1 MALHHRTCTLCEAM
15 CGLAVEVE
23 GRTVTSIRGD
33 KEDPFSRGFLCP
45 KATALADV
53 QADPDRLRFPVRRT
67 AGGWQRVSW
76 KEALDETADRVA
88 AIQASGGR
96 DALAVYLGNP
106 SVHNWGTVL
115 AGVPLVK
122 ALGTKNRYS
131 ATSLDQLPHHVA
143 ALLMFGHQLLLPIP
157 DVDRTDFLLVLG
169 ANPVVSNGSLMT
181 APGMPLRLKALRARG
196 GRLVVVDPRRTETA
210 ELADV
215 HHFIRPGT
223 DALLL
228 LAMLHT
234 LFAEQRV
241 SPGRL
246 ADFTDGVQA
255 VARLAAEFSPE
266 RVAGPTCI
274 PAESIRLLA
283 REFAAARSAVAY
295 GRVGLSTQGFG
306 GLCQWLLNVLNMVTG
321 NLDRAGGAMFTRP
334 AFDVLLA
341 SLAGRGHFGRR
352 RSRVRGL
359 PEFSGEFPVATL
371 AEEILTPGP
380 GRITGLLTVAGNPVL
395 SAPNG
400 GRLDRALATLDF
412 MAAVDFYVNETTR
425 HAHLILPPTSPLEHD
440 HYDVVFHLL
449 AVRNTAK
456 YSPGLFAPER
466 GAMHDWQI
474 FNALSARLAR
484 RGRLGWLRGGA
495 RSLLLSVATPRR
507 VLDLALRSGPYGW
520 RSARRLSL
528 RALEEAPHGVDLGP
542 LEPCLPA
549 RLFTPDKRIRLAPP
563 ELVADLSR
571 LRERLLG
578 PAPVA
583 GDGWLQLVGRRD
595 LRSNN
600 SWMHNSPRLV
610 KGRERCT
617 LLMHPGDASR
627 RGLTAGQLVEVESRV
642 GRLAIPLEV
651 SEEMMPGTV
660 SIPHGWGHGRPGV
673 QAGVATAHAGVSIN
687 DLTDDESVDALTGGA
702 AFSGV
707 PVRVA
712 AAVADQPRKPRSAVG

>member
-1 MALHHRTCTLCEAM
+1 MSVHHRTCTLCEAM
-15 CGLAVEVE
+15 CGLAIEVE
-23 GRTVTSIRGD
+23 GGAIRSIRGD
-33 KEDPFSRGFLCP
+33 PEDPFSRGFLCP

-53 QADPDRLRFPVRRT
+53 EADPDRLRFPVRRT
-67 AGGWQRVSW
+67 PAGWQRVSW
-76 KEALDETADRVA
+76 KEALDETADRLG
-88 AIQASGGR
+88 AIQASAGR
-96 DALAVYLGNP
+96 DAVAVYLGNP

-131 ATSLDQLPHHVA
+131 ATSVDQLPHHLA

-157 DVDRTDFLLVLG
+157 DVDRTDFFLVLG

-181 APGMPLRLKALRARG
+181 APGMPLRLKALRRRG

-223 DALLL
+223 DALFL

-234 LFAEQRV
+234 LFAEGRV
-241 SPGRL
+241 APGRL
-246 ADFTDGVQA
+246 GECTDGLDT
-255 VARLAAEFSPE
+255 LAQLVREFPPE
-266 RVAGPTCI
+266 RAEGPTGI
-274 PAESIRLLA
+274 PAETIRRLA
-283 REFAAARSAVAY
+283 RDFSSARSAVAY

-306 GLCQWLLNVLNMVTG
+306 GLCQWLLNVLNLVTG

-334 AFDVLLA
+334 AFDLLRA
-341 SLAGRGHFGRR
+341 ALAGRGHYARR

-359 PEFSGEFPVATL
+359 PEFSGEYPVATL

-380 GRITGLLTVAGNPVL
+380 GRIQGMLTIAGNPVL
-395 SAPNG
+395 STPNG
-400 GRLDRALATLDF
+400 ARLDRALASLDF
-412 MAAVDFYVNETTR
+412 LAAVDFYVNETTR
-425 HAHLILPPTSPLEHD
+425 HAHLILPPTSPLQHD

-456 YSPGLFAPER
+456 YSPALFAPEP
-466 GAMHDWQI
+466 GALHDWQI
-474 FNALSARLAR
+474 FNGLSTRLAR
-484 RGRLGWLRGGA
+484 RGRLGFFRGGA
-495 RSLLLSVATPRR
+495 RALLLSLATPRR
-507 VLDLALRSGPYGW
+507 LLDLALRTGPYGR
-520 RSARRLSL
+520 RSGRRLSL
-528 RALEEAPHGVDLGP
+528 QALDAAPHGIDLGP
-542 LEPCLPA
+542 LEPCLPE
-549 RLFTPDKRIRLAPP
+549 RLFTPDRRIRLAPA
-563 ELVADLSR
+563 ELVADLAR

-578 PAPVA
+578 PAPAVR
-583 GDGWLQLVGRRD
+583 DGSLQLVGRRH

-600 SWMHNSPRLV
+600 SWMHNSLRLV

-617 LLMHPGDASR
+617 LLMHPEDAAE
-627 RGLTAGQLVEVESRV
+627 RGLSSGQVVQVESRV
-642 GRLAIPLEV
+642 GSLALPLEV

-712 AAVADQPRKPRSAVG
+712 AALADQPRKPRSAVG